1 MSVAELISENLNSGL
16 TVKGLRK
23 NYRRRVVIR
32 DISMSVQR
40 GEIVALLGPNG
51 SGKTTSFYAIA
62 GLVASDGGQVLLD
75 GEDITR
81 LPMYRRARMGIG
93 YLPQETSI
101 FRGLCVEDNISA
113 IKHAKEILAYD
124 LLVELSAIDYVA
136 TKGGFEIR
144 PHQSMLT
151 RDFIKPWIDSY
162 NHFPTDDP
170 LVSPI
175 AIGVIDHQWLKSNC
189 FNLIIIHPRLQLIF
203 Y

>member
-93 YLPQETSI
+93 YLPQETSV
-101 FRGLCVEDNISA
+101 FRGLCVKTIFPQFWIFPNKTGINGENVLKNSWL
-113 IKHAKEILAYD
+113 ILA
-124 LLVELSAIDYVA
+124 
-136 TKGGFEIR
+136 
-144 PHQSMLT
+144 
-151 RDFIKPWIDSY
+151 
-162 NHFPTDDP
+162 
-170 LVSPI
+170 
-175 AIGVIDHQWLKSNC
+175 
-189 FNLIIIHPRLQLIF
+189 
-203 Y
+203 